1 MDIDMGMTPPNT
13 PMTINVG
20 ATDVHQY
27 SKEHHDAFS
36 AVFGRDYLRGF
47 RDPVFFVNMRM
58 FSPAVQTSYRRDFH
72 MLSRVMFA
80 EYIYRR
86 SRYYDQTILDN
97 FAQLA
102 AKKASDVLA
111 LFKLETAKLHK
122 TCHSNNIP
130 VDAGYLH
137 SEIKLTPVIHVNA
150 MQYLRMMEALDQLM
164 QATGSATLFGVISSV
179 ERRAIEIR
187 MRRVIRAW
195 GSMIRHE
202 ASRLRNEN
210 NRLQMALAN
219 NTYGSEPDTK
229 EIHAE
234 LVEAQAMQD
243 SGTAQ
248 FDRESAVEVA
258 TDKALKAGAEDLDG
272 LLGSKRT
279 ASTKRTPASAAM
291 AAATIQ
297 PGELATPTATR
308 QT

>member
-1 MDIDMGMTPPNT
+1 MELDMGMTPTT

-20 ATDVHQY
+20 ATDVHEY
-27 SKEHHDAFS
+27 SKEHRDAFS

-58 FSPAVQTSYRRDFH
+58 FSPAVQTSYRRDYH

-86 SRYYDQTILDN
+86 SRYYDQSILDN

-102 AKKASDVLA
+102 AKKAGDVLA
-111 LFKLETAKLHK
+111 LFKLETAKLHQ
-122 TCHSNNIP
+122 TCHNNNIP

-137 SEIKLTPVIHVNA
+137 SVTALTPVIHVNA

-164 QATGSATLFGVISSV
+164 QATGSATLFGVISSD

-210 NRLQMALAN
+210 YRLQTALAN
-219 NTYGSEPDTK
+219 NTYGSEPETK
-229 EIHAE
+229 EIQAE

-243 SGTAQ
+243 SGTAE
-248 FDRESAVEVA
+248 FDRESAVEVSQ
-258 TDKALKAGAEDLDG
+258 DKAVKAGAEDLDTL
-272 LLGSKRT
+272 LLGKKKTAPRRT
-279 ASTKRTPASAAM
+279 AESAALS
-291 AAATIQ
+291 AQTLQ
-297 PGELATPTATR
+297 PGELATPTPTR